1 MDANGMVMRG
11 LVQKTNMGIAA
22 YIYHAQEAANTL
34 KATAEGKTPFEIKDQ
49 AKVMSLAQILG
60 VPTDGIES
68 TARAVADAYL
78 ASLSAAG
85 PSVFAEALAPASR
98 KQIWSSLGITPG
110 SPMQELVAAT
120 ARAMTNIDSDYVSLA
135 KAALRLGLSS
145 AYGALI
151 PLQMMQDALFGT
163 AAPHEAE
170 VDLGIIAPDY
180 VNILPHGHEPFVG
193 AALIELARRP
203 EYQRMAREAGAKG
216 LRIVGSIET
225 GQELMQR
232 YETDDVFVGMTGNW
246 ISQEY
251 ALATGAVDVMAAD
264 MNCTLPTLAQTA
276 ERYGTKLVCV
286 SELVRVPGVETNL
299 DYAPEK
305 VEQQAA
311 ELIRMAV
318 DNFRARRGAGRNDLP
333 KRKIMTGF
341 STESV
346 LAALGGSL
354 DPLLDAIKS
363 GDIRGAVALVSC
375 STLSNGPQDSMTV
388 AVAKEL
394 IARDILVLSAGC
406 GNAACQVG
414 GLTGIEAQELAGPR
428 LKAVCKALGIPPV
441 LSFGTCADTG
451 RLLGVATGI
460 AGALGVDPSQL
471 PLAVTAPE
479 YMEQKAV
486 VDAFGAVAF
495 GLYTHVSPVPP
506 VTGAP
511 DVVKLLTA
519 DVESLTGGRLAVET
533 DPVAAA
539 DGITAHIDAKR
550 AALGI

>member
-1 MDANGMVMRG
+1 VPSPARVSHHEGERRVEVHRTAGIDAAH
-11 LVQKTNMGIAA
+11 AA
-22 YIYHAQEAANTL
+22 HHLHA
-34 KATAEGKTPFEIKDQ
+34 AE
-49 AKVMSLAQILG
+49 
-60 VPTDGIES
+60 
-68 TARAVADAYL
+68 RAVA
-78 ASLSAAG
+78 
-85 PSVFAEALAPASR
+85 E
-98 KQIWSSLGITPG
+98 
-110 SPMQELVAAT
+110 
-120 ARAMTNIDSDYVSLA
+120 
-135 KAALRLGLSS
+135 
-145 AYGALI
+145 
-151 PLQMMQDALFGT
+151 
-163 AAPHEAE
+163 HE
-170 VDLGIIAPDY
+170 V
-180 VNILPHGHEPFVG
+180 
-193 AALIELARRP
+193 
-203 EYQRMAREAGAKG
+203 
-216 LRIVGSIET
+216 
-225 GQELMQR
+225 
-232 YETDDVFVGMTGNW
+232 
-246 ISQEY
+246 
-251 ALATGAVDVMAAD
+251 
-264 MNCTLPTLAQTA
+264 
-276 ERYGTKLVCV
+276 
-286 SELVRVPGVETNL
+286 
-299 DYAPEK
+299 